1 MSRKIVVISFF
12 MVFLSFGLSQA
23 QDPGIAD
30 TVKLDNIS
38 GEIGTRA
45 SLPVYLYN
53 DEELTSVVIPLL
65 IDGYSG
71 WLKFDSV
78 SYTDSRLVDP
88 TILDN
93 RLTYVFASDTF
104 TVDSLF
110 LSFSVSSGNNL
121 PSGTGK
127 LCDLWFTL
135 YFGGGILLDS
145 LSTSPQGGLS
155 LTDAGR
161 GSFIP
166 QFSSGLVDIACNYV
180 VGDVNGDS
188 FVNVGDVVMYHK
200 IYFYDEPWSGYPVQN
215 RAGRFDLNCDRRLD
229 MRDLNHLVDF
239 LMFNGPSPCTCGTVN
254 PPFYHDPGLSDTVW
268 VDSDTLIARITSSI
282 LVGIVNDE
290 PLTGLAINLE
300 WDGGAVFRVDLAN
313 SNFTDRLDTLFWNAN
328 VRHANANGVN
338 PDTFQ
343 FYGWRTDYESISLS
357 PGRDPVIN
365 IVLTPQSAGEADFH
379 LMSWLNGS
387 QSMLVT
393 EDRTAILPVFSGGHI
408 TVLPY
413 LTGDA
418 SHDGVIDI
426 GDVVYLINYLYKNGV
441 VPDPLESGDANCDSV
456 VDVSDVVFLINYLF
470 KSGPVPHCP

>member
-1 MSRKIVVISFF
+1 VLTKVVTISIFLVFF
-12 MVFLSFGLSQA
+12 SFGLSRP

-30 TVKLDNIS
+30 TVRLANIS
-38 GEIGTRA
+38 GEISDKIA
-45 SLPVYLYN
+45 MPVFLYN

-78 SYTDSRLVDP
+78 SYVDSRLTNP
-88 TILDN
+88 AILDN

-104 TVDSLF
+104 TVDSLL

-121 PSGTGK
+121 PTGSGK

-135 YFGGGILLDS
+135 YFGGGVLLDS
-145 LSTSPQGGLS
+145 LSSSPQGGLS
-155 LTDAGR
+155 LTDASQGTF
-161 GSFIP
+161 SP
-166 QFSSGLVDIACNYV
+166 QFSSGLIDIACNYL
-180 VGDVNGDS
+180 VGDCTRDDHVD
-188 FVNVGDVVMYHK
+188 VGDVVMHHK
-200 IYFYDEPWSGYPVQN
+200 IYFYDESWSGYPVQN

-239 LMFNGPSPCTCGTVN
+239 LMFNGPSTCTCGTIN
-254 PPFYHDPGLSDTVW
+254 PSFYHDPGLSDTVW
-268 VDSDTLIARITSSI
+268 VESDTLIAGIPASI

-290 PLTGLAINLE
+290 PLTGLAVNLE
-300 WDGGAVFRVDLAN
+300 WDGGAVLTVDLTN
-313 SNFTDRLDTLFWNAN
+313 SNFTDRLDTIFWNAN

-343 FYGWRTDYESISLS
+343 FYGWRTSPESIALL
-357 PGRDPVIN
+357 PGRGPVIT
-365 IVLTPQSAGEADFH
+365 ITLTPQSPGEADFQ
-379 LMSWLNGS
+379 LVSWRNKS
-387 QSMLVT
+387 QSLLVT
-393 EDRTAILPVFSGGHI
+393 EDRAAVLPVFSGGHI

-441 VPDPLESGDANCDSV
+441 APDPLESGDANCDSV

-470 KSGPVPHCP
+470 KDGPAPSC